1 LCNYPKITLFSDSSF
16 IFPKNNFTRFFMLR
30 ASFSCG
36 NSTVS
41 YLVFGSGSTAVVCLH
56 GYGESAERFAFLE
69 ETAGDRYTFIAPDLP
84 HHGHTH
90 WTTESLSS
98 QDLQSL
104 ITGLI
109 EAQFPGQQV
118 PVYLLG
124 FSLGGR
130 LALYL
135 TQQDFLPLQRI
146 VLLAPDGLKVNP
158 WYWLATQT
166 WAGKQLFAYTM
177 RKPGWFYALLK
188 VLKQLRLVNTSIYK
202 FVDYYIGDATVRQQL
217 YQRWMTLRHIRPSLS
232 EVKAVIRRHRI
243 PTALIYGRYDRIILP
258 VRGEKFRRGVEELVT
273 ITLLDAGHQVLHPKH
288 ASVIVE
294 ALDGKDP
301 LAKKGENR

>member
-1 LCNYPKITLFSDSSF
+1 
-16 IFPKNNFTRFFMLR
+16 MVR
-30 ASFSCG
+30 ASISCG

-41 YLVFGSGSTAVVCLH
+41 YLVFGSGSTVVICLH
-56 GYGESAERFAFLE
+56 GYGESAVRFAFLQ

-90 WTTESLSS
+90 WTSDSLSPE
-98 QDLQSL
+98 DLRLL
-104 ITGLI
+104 ITGLT
-109 EAQFPGQQV
+109 EAHSPGK
-118 PVYLLG
+118 PVILLG

-166 WAGKQLFAYTM
+166 WVGKQLFAYTM
-177 RKPGWFYALLK
+177 RKPAWFYALLK
-188 VLKQLRLVNTSIYK
+188 LLKQLKLVNISIYK
-202 FVDYYIGDATVRQQL
+202 FVDYYIGDAAVRQQL
-217 YQRWMTLRHIRPSLS
+217 YQRWMTLRQIRPSLA
-232 EVKAVIRRHRI
+232 EVKAVIRQHRI
-243 PTALIYGRYDRIILP
+243 PTKLIYGRYDRIILP

-273 ITLLDAGHQVLHPKH
+273 LTLLEAGHQVLHPRY
-288 ASVIVE
+288 AAAIVN

>member
-1 LCNYPKITLFSDSSF
+1 
-16 IFPKNNFTRFFMLR
+16 MVR
-30 ASFSCG
+30 ASISCG

-41 YLVFGSGSTAVVCLH
+41 YLVFGSGSTVVICLH
-56 GYGESAERFAFLE
+56 GYGESAERFAFLQ

-90 WTTESLSS
+90 WTSDSLSPE
-98 QDLQSL
+98 DLRLL
-104 ITGLI
+104 ITGLT
-109 EAQFPGQQV
+109 EAHSPGK
-118 PVYLLG
+118 PVILLG

-166 WAGKQLFAYTM
+166 WVGKQLFAYTM
-177 RKPGWFYALLK
+177 RKPAWFYALLK
-188 VLKQLRLVNTSIYK
+188 LLKQLKLVNISIYK
-202 FVDYYIGDATVRQQL
+202 FVDYYIGDAAVRQQL
-217 YQRWMTLRHIRPSLS
+217 YQRWMTLRQIRPSLA
-232 EVKAVIRRHRI
+232 EVKAVIRQHRI
-243 PTALIYGRYDRIILP
+243 PTKLIYGRYDRIILP

-273 ITLLDAGHQVLHPKH
+273 LTLMEAGHQVLHPRH
-288 ASVIVE
+288 AAAIVN